1 MAAVSTSNACKAV
14 VQDAAI
20 EVTANDL
27 PHIGPEKA
35 ILPGKALIVDLFQRF
50 KVILNALIILR
61 VMWFT
66 WLINGRRVGHGPFFL
81 KQDEDM
87 PDSLYCKF
95 N

>member
-50 KVILNALIILR
+50 KVVLNALIIQRGGVKSLIDLPVVISCGSG
-61 VMWFT
+61 VMP
-66 WLINGRRVGHGPFFL
+66 R
-81 KQDEDM
+81 
-87 PDSLYCKF
+87 
-95 N
+95 